1 MNGIYRDLSTL
12 CVNVRSETHSDTKL
26 KTLSLVMVSYPLG
39 SRQPACITRQ
49 AMY

>member
-12 CVNVRSETHSDTKL
+12 CVHVRSETHSDMKL

-39 SRQPACITRQ
+39 STRRACVTQQ
-49 AMY
+49 AVY